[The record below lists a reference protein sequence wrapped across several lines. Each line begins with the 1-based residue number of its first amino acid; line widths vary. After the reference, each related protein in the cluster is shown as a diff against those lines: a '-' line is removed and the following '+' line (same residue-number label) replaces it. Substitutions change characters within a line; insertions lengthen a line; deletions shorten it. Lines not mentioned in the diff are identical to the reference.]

1 MQISRKKKRFF
12 NRHLAFTKN
21 RDNNHCSPIGVRD
34 WAGYLVLPKFI
45 PIKLGQCQY
54 PLHKVLV
61 IIIIEGDDVSTTANT
76 WPDPQ

>member
-1 MQISRKKKRFF
+1 MYIFNYSHYRSEKKLWNTKSKQLMQISRKKKRFF

-45 PIKLGQCQY
+45 PIKLGQC
-54 PLHKVLV
+54 
-61 IIIIEGDDVSTTANT
+61 
-76 WPDPQ
+76 